1 MRGEKKSIERI
12 EREKEREEESRVK
25 ASGRRWKEG
34 IGD

>member
-1 MRGEKKSIERI
+1 MRGEKESIERT
-12 EREKEREEESRVK
+12 EREKERERESRVK